1 MNAESMFA
9 FRLQVI
15 SIGVAIVFVILFM
28 RLWYIQVF
36 QSDYYVGL
44 AEGNRIR
51 VIRVKAPRG
60 LFIDTKGEV
69 LVKNR
74 PSFNVFIIPEDAKDL
89 AYTARQLT
97 ELLPLTEKEIITKV
111 KKSQRPKFEPVLI
124 QRDIPLAKVA
134 YLEEHKMS
142 LPGVTVEVEPLRYN
156 IHGDFA
162 SHVLGYLG
170 EINEEQL
177 KNKAAYPTQRLG
189 DLIGQYGLERGM
201 ETDLMGENG
210 GKQVEVNA
218 SGREL
223 RIISQ
228 KEQKPGHNIVLTID
242 LEIQKLA
249 QEAFKDKTGAVVVMD
264 PKTGHILALV
274 SNPSFDPNLFAGGI
288 SQADWKSLTD
298 NPYHP
303 LQNRAVQ
310 ATYAPGSTF
319 KMITASTGL
328 EKGII
333 NRNSTLFC
341 GGSVAIGNTVK
352 RCWKF
357 GGHGNVSVIDA
368 IKQSCNGY
376 FYRLSEKISMSDL
389 AKFATS
395 YGLGGKTGIDLP
407 NEEAGLIPTEKW
419 KQETYHERWYPSET
433 ADAAIGQGFVSVTP
447 LQLIS
452 MVSAIA
458 NGGILYK
465 PMLVKEIRDSDDTVV
480 ETFKSKVMKKV
491 PIKEEN
497 LKIIRRGMWAVV
509 NEDHG
514 TGSKARI
521 EGLDIAGK
529 TGTAQVIKLKSK
541 IKPKMLPEKY
551 RDHAWFVSFAPVDD
565 PKIAMVVFVEHG
577 LKGGDAAAPVA
588 KVIYDGIFNKDN
600 QLTKKIQTEQSK
612 QLTMNNGQSYQQ

>member
-1 MNAESMFA
+1 MNSESVSDS
-9 FRLQVI
+9 RLLFILTLVSLI
-15 SIGVAIVFVILFM
+15 FIVLFL
-28 RLWYIQVF
+28 RLWYIQILQGEKF
-36 QSDYYVGL
+36 LTLS
-44 AEGNRIR
+44 EENRIR
-51 VIRVKAPRG
+51 LVRVKAPRG
-60 LFIDTKGEV
+60 LFLDTNGQV
-69 LVKNR
+69 LVKSR

-89 AYTARQLT
+89 TYIARQLA
-97 ELLPLTEKEIITKV
+97 ELLSISEKDIITKV

-124 QRDIPLAKVA
+124 QRDIPISKVA

-156 IHGDFA
+156 IYGSLA

-177 KNKAAYPTQRLG
+177 KDQVSYPGRRLG
-189 DLIGQYGLERGM
+189 DLIGQYGLERSM
-201 ETDLMGENG
+201 EGFLMGEDG

-223 RIISQ
+223 RVLSQ
-228 KEQKPGHNIVLTID
+228 KDQKPGHNIVLTID
-242 LEIQKLA
+242 LHIQSLVE
-249 QEAFKDKTGAVVVMD
+249 EAFKDKTGAVIVMD
-264 PKTGHILALV
+264 PKTGHILALF
-274 SNPSFDPNLFAGGI
+274 SSPSFNPNLFAGGI
-288 SQADWKSLTD
+288 SAADWKSLVE

-303 LQNRAVQ
+303 LQNRAIQ

-328 EKGII
+328 EKGVI
-333 NRNSTLFC
+333 NRNSTFFC
-341 GGSVAIGNTVK
+341 GGSVRIGNNVK
-352 RCWKF
+352 RCWKA
-357 GGHGNVSVIDA
+357 GGHGNVTVIDA
-368 IKQSCNGY
+368 LKQSCNGY
-376 FYRLSEKISMSDL
+376 FYKLSEKLGISDL
-389 AKFATS
+389 AKFAMS
-395 YGLGGKTGIDLP
+395 YGLGRKTGINLP
-407 NEEAGLIPTEKW
+407 NEEPGLIPTEEW
-419 KQETYHERWYPSET
+419 KRKTLGEKWYPSET

-447 LQLIS
+447 LQLVNV
-452 MVSAIA
+452 VSAIA
-458 NGGILYK
+458 NGGTLYK
-465 PMLVKEIRDSDDTVV
+465 PMLVKEIRDSNDRVV
-480 ETFKSKVMKKV
+480 KVFKPEIIRKI

-509 NEDHG
+509 NEEHG

-577 LKGGDAAAPVA
+577 LKGGDAAAPIA
-588 KVIYDGIFNKDN
+588 KIIYEGIFNKN
-600 QLTKKIQTEQSK
+600 GELTRHMPTEDRGSR
-612 QLTMNNGQSYQQ
+612 MENRG

>member
-1 MNAESMFA
+1 MNSESVSDS
-9 FRLQVI
+9 RLLFILILVSVI
-15 SIGVAIVFVILFM
+15 FVVLFL
-28 RLWYIQVF
+28 RLWYMQILQGEKF
-36 QSDYYVGL
+36 LMLS
-44 AEGNRIR
+44 EENRIR
-51 VIRVKAPRG
+51 FVRVKAPRG
-60 LFIDTKGEV
+60 LFLDTNGQV
-69 LVKNR
+69 LVKSR

-89 AYTARQLT
+89 TYIAKQLA
-97 ELLPLTEKEIITKV
+97 ELLSIPEKDVITKV

-124 QRDIPLAKVA
+124 QRDIPISKVA

-156 IHGDFA
+156 IYGSLA

-177 KNKAAYPTQRLG
+177 KDQVSYPGRRLG
-189 DLIGQYGLERGM
+189 DLIGQYGLERSM
-201 ETDLMGENG
+201 EGFLMGEDG

-223 RIISQ
+223 RVLNQ
-228 KEQKPGHNIVLTID
+228 KDQKPGHNIVLTLD
-242 LEIQKLA
+242 LHIQSLVE
-249 QEAFKDKTGAVVVMD
+249 EAFKDKTGAVVVMD
-264 PKTGHILALV
+264 PKTGYILAMH
-274 SNPSFDPNLFAGGI
+274 SSPSFNPNLFAGGI
-288 SQADWKSLTD
+288 SVADWKSLVE

-303 LQNRAVQ
+303 LQNRAIQ

-328 EKGII
+328 EKGVI
-333 NRNSTLFC
+333 NRNSTFFC
-341 GGSVAIGNTVK
+341 GGSVGIGNNIK
-352 RCWKF
+352 RCWKA
-357 GGHGNVSVIDA
+357 GGHGNVTVIDA
-368 IKQSCNGY
+368 LKQSCNGY
-376 FYRLSEKISMSDL
+376 FYRLSEKLGISDL
-389 AKFATS
+389 AKYAMS
-395 YGLGGKTGIDLP
+395 YGLGRKTGINLP
-407 NEEAGLIPTEKW
+407 NEEPGLIPTEEW
-419 KQETYHERWYPSET
+419 KRKTFGEKWYPSET

-447 LQLIS
+447 LQLVN

-458 NGGILYK
+458 NGGTLYK
-465 PMLVKEIRDSDDTVV
+465 PMLVKEIRDSDDRVV
-480 ETFKSKVMKKV
+480 KVFKPEIIRKI

-509 NEDHG
+509 NEEHG

-577 LKGGDAAAPVA
+577 LKGGDAAAPIA
-588 KVIYDGIFNKDN
+588 KIIYEGIFNKN
-600 QLTKKIQTEQSK
+600 SELTKDIPTEGRRSR
-612 QLTMNNGQSYQQ
+612 TENRG